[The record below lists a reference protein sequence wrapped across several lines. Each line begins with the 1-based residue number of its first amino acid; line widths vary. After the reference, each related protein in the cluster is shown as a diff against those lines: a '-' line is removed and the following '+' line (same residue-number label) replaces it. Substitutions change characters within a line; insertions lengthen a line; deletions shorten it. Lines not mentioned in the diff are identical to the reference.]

1 MQAIS
6 SASPARAGV
15 PSEQPDFVVVSQA
28 MTELLA
34 MAERAA
40 ESPAKVLITG
50 ESGVGKDVVA
60 RYIHSHSSRRLA
72 QFVAVNCAGV
82 TETLLE
88 SELFGH
94 VKGSFTGAYRDKRGK
109 LQLAH
114 RGTLFLDEVGE
125 MSLRMQALLLRFLEN
140 GEIQAVGS
148 DQSQARVDVRVIA
161 ATNRNLSDLVAAGQ
175 FREDLLYRLRVIHLH
190 VPPLRERADDVHAL
204 MRHFLALSE
213 KDLRFTDDAHRA
225 LLNHKWP
232 GNVRELRNVVEQ
244 LVWLSTGGIVGVEHL
259 PLSIRSTPVLVKPI
273 GDRRRQ
279 VADELYDALVKEGAS
294 FWEHVYPMFLA
305 RDITRHDLRELVRRG
320 LRESRGRYK
329 SMLELFGMS
338 SGDYRRFMNFLAAHG
353 CGVGVREFRS
363 GPSTSHVEAET
374 QPLYSA
380 ATASPEELPAPS
392 YSRVQ

>member
-1 MQAIS
+1 MQPEWGNDCKHRYGRCQPRDDGTARDG
-6 SASPARAGV
+6 RAGG
-15 PSEQPDFVVVSQA
+15 
-28 MTELLA
+28 
-34 MAERAA
+34 

-60 RYIHSHSSRRLA
+60 RYIHSHSGRRLA
-72 QFVAVNCAGV
+72 PFVAVNCAGV

-161 ATNRNLSDLVAAGQ
+161 ATNRNLNELVAAGQ

-190 VPPLRERADDVHAL
+190 VPPLRERAEDVQAL
-204 MRHFLALSE
+204 MQHFLAVAAARAELHGRCAVG
-213 KDLRFTDDAHRA
+213 RFWRYR
-225 LLNHKWP
+225 WP

-244 LVWLSTGGIVGVEHL
+244 LVWLSAGGVVGVEHL
-259 PLSIRSTPVLVKPI
+259 PVSMRSEPRAADA
-273 GDRRRQ
+273 DRAIAAGQ
-279 VADELYDALVKEGAS
+279 VADELYDALVKQGAS

-329 SMLELFGMS
+329 SVLTLFGMS
-338 SGDYRRFMNFLAAHG
+338 SRDYRRFMNFLAAHD
-353 CGVGVREFRS
+353 CGVAVREFRGAVS
-363 GPSTSHVEAET
+363 LDESSAEIPAVYSQPAVRNQHPAIRSH
-374 QPLYSA
+374 
-380 ATASPEELPAPS
+380 
-392 YSRVQ
+392 

>member
-1 MQAIS
+1 
-6 SASPARAGV
+6 
-15 PSEQPDFVVVSQA
+15 
-28 MTELLA
+28 

-60 RYIHSHSSRRLA
+60 RYIHSCSNRRQA
-72 QFVAVNCAGV
+72 PFVAVNCAGI

-148 DQSQARVDVRVIA
+148 DQVQASVDVRVVA
-161 ATNRNLSDLVAAGQ
+161 ATNRNLNELVAAGQ

-190 VPPLRERADDVHAL
+190 VPPLRERAEDVHAL
-204 MRHFLALSE
+204 MLHFLAAAGRDLS
-213 KDLRFTDDAHRA
+213 FTDDALRA
-225 LLNHKWP
+225 LVKYRWP

-244 LVWLSTGGIVGVEHL
+244 LVWLSAGGVVGIEHL
-259 PLSIRSTPVLVKPI
+259 PVSLRGEASPPAPVA
-273 GDRRRQ
+273 DRRTSR
-279 VADELYDALVKEGAS
+279 VADELYDALVKQGAS
-294 FWEHVYPMFLA
+294 FWDHVHPMFLA

-320 LRESRGRYK
+320 LRESQGRYK
-329 SMLELFGMS
+329 ALLPLFGMPS
-338 SGDYRRFMNFLAAHG
+338 RDYRRFMNFLASHE
-353 CGVGVREFRS
+353 CGVAFREYRETATPQSPADMPPFSRT
-363 GPSTSHVEAET
+363 GAEY
-374 QPLYSA
+374 PAAASSSA
-380 ATASPEELPAPS
+380 AWSG
-392 YSRVQ
+392 